1 MAHVADGQGDRVES
15 KAAVA
20 LVPARPGQLMTGR
33 GWPKLG
39 AAWST
44 IWRWKRP
51 PESQLAEV

>member
-20 LVPARPGQLMTGR
+20 WVPARPGQLMTGR

-39 AAWST
+39 AAWGT
-44 IWRWKRP
+44 ILRGERP
-51 PESQLAEV
+51 PEGQLAEF